1 MDNKNSIKITLYK
14 YRYTLI
20 YRAIFGIIFLLLTI
34 ACNRLSTYSM
44 NSSSRS
50 VTFKEINT
58 LPVAH
63 MVAQIRSKQLSIKDV
78 QNKLLALIKNKLLE
92 ESMKDNSRKTVLKL
106 IIEGLER
113 DYCISNHINDFLE
126 KSTLEDIGYEIKTNK
141 TPQQL
146 LMALEWV
153 QKQKETFITN
163 LLSDK
168 LYHGLSNDISPD
180 ELPTLQSPSDT
191 VFWGN
196 ENSSVSTAML
206 ISIAATLSI
215 KLDHMNMP
223 AAATAYPFRNR
234 DFKLPNDLV
243 PTPYPFASQR
253 SMLLIDTYQYG
264 GQRNWYPD
272 NSSNTDDTNQLL
284 LGPEDCSSAVGKAT
298 YCTTKQV
305 KTINT
310 NEIIKAYYDQNNLYH
325 YCPVTCLHSNISDQQ
340 LKLIH
345 PGSIYIV
352 KGHTAIVASKP
363 DQKGNVITLQFNR
376 DIHTNTQHKQLG
388 GGLYTYDLATKSKER
403 TIYFLCKEMPCKESS
418 SLENFMRK
426 VQEKYETIFPNGPV
440 NILGNCKIFYE

>member
-1 MDNKNSIKITLYK
+1 MDNKNSIKITPYK

-44 NSSSRS
+44 HNGSRS
-50 VTFKEINT
+50 VTFKEVNT

-63 MVAQIRSKQLSIKDV
+63 MIAQVRSKQLSIKDI
-78 QNKLLALIKNKLLE
+78 QNKLLGLIKEKLLE
-92 ESMKDNSRKTVLKL
+92 GSMKDNSGKTVLKL

-113 DYCISNHINDFLE
+113 DYYISNQINNFL
-126 KSTLEDIGYEIKTNK
+126 KNANLEDIGYEIKTNK
-141 TPQQL
+141 TPQQI

-153 QKQKETFITN
+153 QSQKEVFISN
-163 LLSDK
+163 LLSNK
-168 LYHGLSNDISPD
+168 LYHGLSNDISPE
-180 ELPTLQSPSDT
+180 ELPTLQSPSNK

-206 ISIAATLSI
+206 ISIAATLGI

-264 GQRNWYPD
+264 GQRDWYPD

-345 PGSIYIV
+345 PGSIYVV

-363 DQKGNVITLQFNR
+363 DQKGNIMTLQFNR
-376 DIHTNTQHKQLG
+376 DINENTQHKQLG
-388 GGLYTYDLATKSKER
+388 GGLYTYDLTEKVKEKAIYILSKEM
-403 TIYFLCKEMPCKESS
+403 IWKESYT
-418 SLENFMRK
+418 LADFMRK
-426 VQEKYETIFPNGPV
+426 IQEKYETIFPDGP
-440 NILGNCKIFYE
+440 IDRFGDCKIFYE